1 MAFRS
6 SGRSFCFGFEITYD
20 ESMEPTFEEE
30 YKKLNSAQREA
41 VDMIEGPVMVIAGP
55 GTGKTQILT
64 LRIANILKCTDTAP
78 EQILA
83 LTFTEAAVANMR
95 KRLAS
100 LIGSQAYQVAI
111 HTFHGF
117 AEHIINT
124 YPEYFPRIIGSRPIT
139 EVDQVGVVKDL
150 IEEKNIPFVLLRPYG
165 DRYLYVRD
173 IVSSIGELKRE
184 GISCERFAE
193 LVAAEERAYENIPD
207 KVHAKGAHIGKV
219 KGEYLKLEK
228 LIAKNKE
235 LGVMYSAYEKVL
247 AEGKLYDFTD
257 MIMEVLR
264 ALSDNAGLLQILQE
278 EYQYMLVDEH
288 QDTNNAQNKILELM
302 ARFHSSPNLFVVGDE
317 KQAIF
322 RFQGASLENFYYF
335 RDMYS
340 DAKLIALSENYRSTQ
355 SILDS
360 AESLIASQ
368 KSLAAK
374 SNHSESK
381 IKIAE
386 FAKTDEE
393 LYFVATD
400 IKEKIKS
407 GVTASEIAV
416 LYRNNADA
424 FPMANILAKMNIP
437 YTIESDQDLF
447 SEPDVAKFIA
457 VLRAIHEYGNNEIL
471 ATALH
476 VDLWGIAPLDV
487 YRVIRSAYDVRGNDE
502 TATKIT
508 LYDFLLDKA
517 SLARVPLENKT
528 ALENMF
534 SRLSDWVSESHNEPL
549 LPFLERVMTESGL
562 LDSILKG
569 PALEERMDAL
579 SNLFDEAR
587 KIIARKS
594 GATLA
599 DFFTYIDTI
608 REHNLFIRRRKGTLD
623 KNKVRL
629 MTVHRAKGLEFE
641 YVYIIHAYAGHFG
654 DKRNVERLKL
664 IDRVYQLTTSKD

>member
-1 MAFRS
+1 MAFS
-6 SGRSFCFGFEITYD
+6 LSGRSFCFVSKIPYD
-20 ESMEPTFEEE
+20 ETMSLTFEEE
-30 YKKLNSAQREA
+30 YKKLNPAQREA
-41 VDMIEGPVMVIAGP
+41 VDTIEGPVMVIAGP

-64 LRIANILKCTDTAP
+64 LRIANILKRTDTAP

-95 KRLAS
+95 KRLAN

-184 GISCERFAE
+184 GITEERFAE
-193 LVAAEERAYENIPD
+193 LVSAEERAYENIPD

-235 LGVMYSAYEKVL
+235 LSMMYSAYEKVL
-247 AEGKLYDFTD
+247 AAEKLYDFTD

-335 RDMYS
+335 RDLYPG
-340 DAKLIALSENYRSTQ
+340 AKLIALSENYRSTQ
-355 SILDS
+355 AILDS

-374 SNHSESK
+374 SNHPESK

-400 IKEKIKS
+400 IKEKIKT

-424 FPMANILAKMNIP
+424 FPVANILAKMNIP

-502 TATKIT
+502 TKKKT
-508 LYDFLLDKA
+508 LYDFLSDKA
-517 SLARVPLENKT
+517 SLAIVPLESKT

-534 SRLSDWVSESHNEPL
+534 SRLSAWVSESHNEPL
-549 LPFLERVMTESGL
+549 LPFLERVMTKSGL

-599 DFFTYIDTI
+599 DFFIYIDTI

-623 KNKVRL
+623 RNKVRL

-654 DKRNVERLKL
+654 DKRNVERLKP
-664 IDRVYQLTTSKD
+664 IDSVYELKK